1 MENCIFCKIA
11 EGTIP
16 SIKVYEDE
24 EFLAFQ
30 ALGQASPGHTLLIP
44 KEHSE
49 DFLEMNSK
57 LSEKMNSIAQ
67 KIGKA
72 MMKALSA
79 DGMNISFN
87 IKPAGGQEIMHTHM
101 HLVPRFEKDG
111 LKLFPLTDASEEE
124 RIMFA
129 GKIIKE
135 L

>member
-1 MENCIFCKIA
+1 MTDCIFCKISNG
-11 EGTIP
+11 EIP
-16 SIKVYEDE
+16 SVKIYEDE

-44 KEHSE
+44 KTHSE
-49 DFLEMNSK
+49 DFLDMNEDI
-57 LSEKMNSIAQ
+57 LGRMNVLAQ

-72 MMKALSA
+72 IMKGVEA

-101 HLVPRFEKDG
+101 HLVPRFENDG
-111 LKLFPLTDASEEE
+111 LKLFPLKDASEEE
-124 RIMFA
+124 RILFA
-129 GKIIKE
+129 EKIIKE